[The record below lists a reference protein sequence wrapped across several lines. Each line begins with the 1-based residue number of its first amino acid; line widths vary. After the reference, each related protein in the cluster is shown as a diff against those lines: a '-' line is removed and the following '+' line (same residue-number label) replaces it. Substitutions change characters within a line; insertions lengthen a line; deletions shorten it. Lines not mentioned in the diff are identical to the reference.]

1 MPEILYIKLLDC
13 EEVLVHGLGPGI
25 VPLLPHKK
33 EAIKV
38 ALGNDRYLSV
48 SAKGFKV
55 AAAYSLTIDKCQ
67 V

>member
-48 SAKGFKV
+48 SAK
-55 AAAYSLTIDKCQ
+55 
-67 V
+67 